1 MKASEAFVK
10 LASIRSQVIGFERS
24 KVDETKTLSQM
35 FTAWLNLLDLYPD
48 MRIGS
53 MIKYNIEKDFPDAFR
68 NNADSSG
75 SRSRL
80 SGVK

>member
-68 NNADSSG
+68 NNADSSR
-75 SRSRL
+75 SRTRL